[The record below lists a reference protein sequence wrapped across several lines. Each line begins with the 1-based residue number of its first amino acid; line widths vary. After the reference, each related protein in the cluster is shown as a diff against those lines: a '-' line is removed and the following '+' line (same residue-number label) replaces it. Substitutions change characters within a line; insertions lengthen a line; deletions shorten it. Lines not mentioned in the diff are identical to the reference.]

1 MVKIYKKL
9 VFEEGNSKCEK
20 SIRETVK
27 LKNQKHNLSER
38 LEQRELNDILEQI
51 KKEQKTINM
60 NLLKEYFSLGE
71 PTNLTKKLLETK
83 YKRENSEFVEQI
95 KFKWSILK
103 DEKGKN
109 VRKLKKKKKKMK
121 NQIKY

>member
-1 MVKIYKKL
+1 MIHLRVKIYKKL

-27 LKNQKHNLSER
+27 LKNQKDNLSER

-51 KKEQKTINM
+51 QKEQKTINM
-60 NLLKEYFSLGE
+60 NLLKEYFSLAE

-109 VRKLKKKKKKMK
+109 VRKLKKKKKKK
-121 NQIKY
+121 